1 MTRFVCYGRPTQRA
15 PDPRA
20 NTGVMMVGRFAARF
34 QAVLVAQ
41 GWFRQ
46 SDYIAS
52 RLVVEPVETH
62 QRVPRREH
70 AGQAASRWAAENTQG
85 I

>member
-1 MTRFVCYGRPTQRA
+1 MKWEVKDGQDTVDQIKKQFGTKQHPKGGTRRVKRSTLGSSE
-15 PDPRA
+15 
-20 NTGVMMVGRFAARF
+20 
-34 QAVLVAQ
+34 
-41 GWFRQ
+41 FRQ